1 MFSKTFFVAEATV
14 GHFEIV
20 SHVFKNIFVA
30 EASVGHF
37 ENVSCFQKHFLS
49 QKLL

>member
-1 MFSKTFFVAEATV
+1 MLFFVAEASV

-37 ENVSCFQKHFLS
+37 EIVSHVFLKTFLS
-49 QKLL
+49 QKLV

>member
-1 MFSKTFFVAEATV
+1 MF
-14 GHFEIV
+14 
-20 SHVFKNIFVA
+20 HVFKNIFVA